1 MPEGKKTAVPAPKP
15 VREEDLYSAKT
26 HLHQPV
32 PVQETATVS
41 ATAQLADAPEGALP
55 SEVRPEIV
63 TWEKLCEAIKA
74 SGRSYNMEMIEKAY
88 NLANTAHKGVCRRSG
103 EPYICHPLAVARLVL
118 DLGMD
123 SESIAAALLHDVV
136 EDTPTTLDDLKA
148 AFGEEVA
155 LLVDG
160 VTKLTKIQFSNIEEL
175 QAENLRKMLL
185 AMSRDVR
192 VMIIKL
198 CDRLHNMRTGDA
210 WPEQK
215 RRDKARETM
224 EVYAPIANRLG
235 ILNVKE
241 ELEDR
246 SLHYLDPVGYEEIS
260 RMLSERAGEE
270 FLAKVSGVIERRL
283 AESGIEGATIKRRVK
298 SIYGIYRKTIMQNKS
313 FDEIYDIYA
322 VRVILDTLAEC
333 YSTLGLIHDM
343 YHPLPNRFKDYISTP
358 KPNGYQ
364 SLHTT
369 VIGHEG
375 IPFEVQ
381 IRTRKMDEQAEYGVA
396 AHWKYKEGLDGHDKL
411 DERLAWVSQLLEN
424 QRVSEDSGNL
434 LHDLKS
440 DLLPEE
446 VFAFT
451 PKGDVINLPK
461 GSIPIDFA
469 YRIHTEVGN
478 RCIGAKVNNKIVPL
492 DTKLKNGDIVS
503 VITSKNGKPSYDWI
517 NMVGAADSKAKI
529 RSWFKKENREENIAR
544 GQQLLIEETDRL
556 GYEWKKLIGKDRL
569 LEVAKTFNCPTTDDL
584 LASIGF
590 GGIPVKSTMVKL
602 TERYK
607 KELALQKPVLQK
619 TAKDLE
625 NLKMRSMKARS
636 SSGILVRG
644 EVGLEV
650 HLAKC
655 CTPVPGD
662 DIIGFITRGYGV
674 SVHRCD
680 CPNASEEKRS
690 QPGQEGRWIKVS
702 WGGDTNDSYPTILEV
717 VCKDRQGLL
726 LDISAALSTT
736 NTFVLGINSRSTED
750 QFAIFRLEIRVKDG
764 AQLKSVMNKLNQ
776 ISGVLKVNR
785 PAG

>member
-1 MPEGKKTAVPAPKP
+1 MHAF
-15 VREEDLYSAKT
+15 EDLM
-26 HLHQPV
+26 
-32 PVQETATVS
+32 TALKESNRPYDFDKITEAYQYAS
-41 ATAQLADAPEGALP
+41 KAHEGQM
-55 SEVRPEIV
+55 RQ
-63 TWEKLCEAIKA
+63 
-74 SGRSYNMEMIEKAY
+74 SGD
-88 NLANTAHKGVCRRSG
+88 
-103 EPYICHPLAVARLVL
+103 PYITHPIAVAQILVE
-118 DLGMD
+118 LGMD
-123 SESIAAALLHDVV
+123 TETICAGLLHDVV
-136 EDTPTTLDDLKA
+136 EDTASTLDEIKKR
-148 AFGEEVA
+148 FGADVA
-155 LLVDG
+155 LMVDG
-160 VTKLTKIQFSNIEEL
+160 VTKLTKMTYSSKEQR
-175 QAENLRKMLL
+175 QAENVRKMLL
-185 AMSRDVR
+185 AMAKDVR
-192 VMIIKL
+192 VIIVKL
-198 CDRLHNMRTGDA
+198 ADRLHNMRTGDA

-322 VRVILDTLAEC
+322 VRIILDTLAEC

-451 PKGDVINLPK
+451 PKGDVINLPA
-461 GSIPIDFA
+461 GATCIDFA
-469 YRIHTEVGN
+469 YAIHSAVGN
-478 RCIGAKVNNKIVPL
+478 RMVGCKVNNRMVPIDHIVSTGEIIEVILGSADKGPSRDWLKIVR
-492 DTKLKNGDIVS
+492 
-503 VITSKNGKPSYDWI
+503 TSEAKS
-517 NMVGAADSKAKI
+517 KI
-529 RSWFKKENREENIAR
+529 RNWFKKMRREENIQQGRDALAR
-544 GQQLLIEETDRL
+544 ELRREMIFIPDDELDEFISSCCRRLRQNNAEEL
-556 GYEWKKLIGKDRL
+556 YAAIGY
-569 LEVAKTFNCPTTDDL
+569 
-584 LASIGF
+584 
-590 GGIPVKSTMVKL
+590 GGITIANCLPKLKEEWQKRKSEEDKS
-602 TERYK
+602 EQ
-607 KELALQKPVLQK
+607 LAKV
-619 TAKDLE
+619 DLS
-625 NLKMRSMKARS
+625 R
-636 SSGILVRG
+636 
-644 EVGLEV
+644 V
-650 HLAKC
+650 HATDGVVVEGFDNTPIKFAKC
-655 CTPVPGD
+655 CSPLPGD
-662 DIIGFITRGYGV
+662 PIVGFITRGFGV
-674 SVHRCD
+674 SIHKQSCV
-680 CPNASEEKRS
+680 NAIASMKDPS
-690 QPGQEGRWIKVS
+690 NAPRWVKAYWADSVK
-702 WGGDTNDSYPTILEV
+702 DSYKAGLEIVALDRNELLRDVLSALADIRVPIYTMNARQVENNCAVVSLTI
-717 VCKDRQGLL
+717 
-726 LDISAALSTT
+726 
-736 NTFVLGINSRSTED
+736 GINNTEHLNRVV
-750 QFAIFRLEIRVKDG
+750 ARLSKIKD
-764 AQLKSVMNKLNQ
+764 
-776 ISGVLKVNR
+776 VLKVTR
-785 PAG
+785 S

>member
-1 MPEGKKTAVPAPKP
+1 MPEGKKLTAPGAAA
-15 VREEDLYSAKT
+15 EDSYSAKT
-26 HLHQPV
+26 HLHQGAAV
-32 PVQETATVS
+32 PAPETATVA
-41 ATAQLADAPEGALP
+41 ATALPADAPEGAVLP

-63 TWEKLCEAIKA
+63 TWEKLCEAIRA
-74 SGRSYNMEMIEKAY
+74 SGKSYNMDMITKAY
-88 NLANTAHKGVCRRSG
+88 ELANKAHNGVCRRSG

-136 EDTPTTLDDLKA
+136 EDTPTTLEDLKA

-260 RMLSERAGEE
+260 KMLSERAGEE
-270 FLAKVSGVIERRL
+270 FLAKVSGVIEQRL

-451 PKGDVINLPK
+451 PKGDVINLPT
-461 GSIPIDFA
+461 GATCIDFA
-469 YRIHTEVGN
+469 YAIHSAVGN
-478 RCIGAKVNNKIVPL
+478 RMVGCKVNNRMVPIDHIVSTGEIIEVILGPADKGPSRDWLKIVR
-492 DTKLKNGDIVS
+492 
-503 VITSKNGKPSYDWI
+503 TSEAKS
-517 NMVGAADSKAKI
+517 KI
-529 RSWFKKENREENIAR
+529 RNWFKKMRREENIQEGRDTLAR
-544 GQQLLIEETDRL
+544 ELRREMIFIPDDELDDFIGSCCRRLRQNNAEEL
-556 GYEWKKLIGKDRL
+556 YAAIGY
-569 LEVAKTFNCPTTDDL
+569 
-584 LASIGF
+584 
-590 GGIPVKSTMVKL
+590 GGITIANCLPKL
-602 TERYK
+602 KEEWQKHKAEEDKTEQ
-607 KELALQKPVLQK
+607 LAKV
-619 TAKDLE
+619 DLS
-625 NLKMRSMKARS
+625 R
-636 SSGILVRG
+636 
-644 EVGLEV
+644 V
-650 HLAKC
+650 HATDGVVVEGFDNTPIKFAKC
-655 CTPVPGD
+655 CSPLPGD
-662 DIIGFITRGYGV
+662 PIVGFITRGFGV
-674 SVHRCD
+674 SIHKQSCA
-680 CPNASEEKRS
+680 NAIASMKDPS
-690 QPGQEGRWIKVS
+690 NAPRWVKAYWADSVK
-702 WGGDTNDSYPTILEV
+702 DSYKAGLEIVALDRNELLRDVLSALADIRVPIYTMNARQVENNCAVVSLTI
-717 VCKDRQGLL
+717 
-726 LDISAALSTT
+726 
-736 NTFVLGINSRSTED
+736 GINNTEHLNRVV
-750 QFAIFRLEIRVKDG
+750 ARLSKVKD
-764 AQLKSVMNKLNQ
+764 
-776 ISGVLKVNR
+776 VLKVTR
-785 PAG
+785 S

>member
-1 MPEGKKTAVPAPKP
+1 MPEGKKNTAPAP
-15 VREEDLYSAKT
+15 VRDEDGYSAKT

-32 PVQETATVS
+32 QETATVA
-41 ATAQLADAPEGALP
+41 ATALLADAPEGALP

-63 TWEKLCEAIKA
+63 TWEKLCEAIQA
-74 SGRSYNMEMIEKAY
+74 SGKAYNMEMIQKAY
-88 NLANTAHKGVCRRSG
+88 ELANNAHNGVCRRSG

-246 SLHYLDPVGYEEIS
+246 SLHYLDPVGYEDIS
-260 RMLSERAGEE
+260 KMLSERAGEE

-283 AESGIEGATIKRRVK
+283 IESGIEGATIKRRVK

-322 VRVILDTLAEC
+322 VRIILDTLAEC

-381 IRTRKMDEQAEYGVA
+381 IRTRAMDEQAEYGVA
-396 AHWKYKEGLDGHDKL
+396 AHWKYKEGLGGHDKL

-451 PKGDVINLPK
+451 PKGDVINLPT
-461 GSIPIDFA
+461 GATCIDFA
-469 YRIHTEVGN
+469 YAIHSAVGN
-478 RCIGAKVNNKIVPL
+478 RMVGCKVNNRMVPIDHIVSTGEIIEVILGPADKGPSRDWLKIVR
-492 DTKLKNGDIVS
+492 
-503 VITSKNGKPSYDWI
+503 TSEAKS
-517 NMVGAADSKAKI
+517 KI
-529 RSWFKKENREENIAR
+529 RNWFKKMRREENIQEGRDTLAR
-544 GQQLLIEETDRL
+544 ELRREMIFIPDDELDEFIGSCCRRLRQNNAEELYAAIGYGGMTIANCLPKLKEEWTKLKATEERSEEDLPKVDLSKVHATD
-556 GYEWKKLIGKDRL
+556 GVVVE
-569 LEVAKTFNCPTTDDL
+569 
-584 LASIGF
+584 GF
-590 GGIPVKSTMVKL
+590 DNTPIKF
-602 TERYK
+602 
-607 KELALQKPVLQK
+607 
-619 TAKDLE
+619 
-625 NLKMRSMKARS
+625 
-636 SSGILVRG
+636 
-644 EVGLEV
+644 
-650 HLAKC
+650 AKC
-655 CTPVPGD
+655 CSPLPGD
-662 DIIGFITRGYGV
+662 PIVGFITRGFGV
-674 SVHRCD
+674 SIHKQSCA
-680 CPNASEEKRS
+680 NAISSMKD
-690 QPGQEGRWIKVS
+690 PTNAPRWVKAYWADSVK
-702 WGGDTNDSYPTILEV
+702 DSYKAGLEIIALN
-717 VCKDRQGLL
+717 RNELL
-726 LDISAALSTT
+726 QDVLAALADIRVPIYALNARQVENNCAVVSLTI
-736 NTFVLGINSRSTED
+736 GINNTEHLNRVV
-750 QFAIFRLEIRVKDG
+750 ARLSKVKD
-764 AQLKSVMNKLNQ
+764 
-776 ISGVLKVNR
+776 VLKVTR
-785 PAG
+785 S